1 MKQQNNIALK
11 GKRLLILG
19 ANPETVPLIDTAQ
32 ELGVHVIVTD
42 NNPEAF
48 AKKFANESFNIDG
61 MDVDGLV
68 KLVREENI
76 DGVLVGVADR
86 LVEPYQQVCDAL
98 GLPCYASA
106 EQCAVFTDKE
116 RFDIACKRFDI
127 STIPNYQYAQIL
139 KAKNWEEFPLLVK
152 PIDGNSGKGI
162 SICHSLEE
170 LKLGVEKARL
180 ASKRG
185 RYLIEKFMD
194 CEDMFIY
201 FTFKD
206 GDVLV
211 SAIADRYTSKEQ
223 GDLGRV
229 CIGAIYPSK
238 HVELYFKNVHSKMLG
253 FFQSLKMTNGILMIA
268 AFVENNEI
276 FFYDPGFRLQGEA
289 PNIHVEEICKY
300 DHKEMLIQ
308 QALGFPFGD
317 KPLKKLIPCSFNQEF
332 TASLWILS
340 KIGTI
345 KEIRGM
351 NALQKDSSVFK
362 IVQRLFEGDVI
373 SNTMIGTE
381 AQVVMRVYIKAN
393 SKIELIGLIDEH
405 SSNLKIIGKNEEV
418 LSMTLNSSNN
428 VHLTN

>member
-1 MKQQNNIALK
+1 MKIKNNLK
-11 GKRLLILG
+11 DKKLLILG
-19 ANPETVPLIDTAQ
+19 ANPETVPLIETAQ
-32 ELGVHVIVTD
+32 ELGVYVIVTD

-48 AKKFANESFNIDG
+48 AKKFANEAFNVDG

-68 KLVREENI
+68 NLVKEQNI

-86 LVEPYQQVCDAL
+86 LIEPYQQVCDAL
-98 GLPCYASA
+98 GLPCYATA

-116 RFDIACKRFDI
+116 RFDEACKQFDI
-127 STIPNYQYAQIL
+127 ATIPNYQYDQIL
-139 KAKNWEEFPLLVK
+139 NAKNWNQFPLIVK
-152 PIDGNSGKGI
+152 PVDGNSGKGM

-170 LKLGVEKARL
+170 LKLGVEKAL
-180 ASKRG
+180 LVSKSG

-201 FTFKD
+201 YTFKD

-211 SAIADRYTSKEQ
+211 SAIADRYTSNEQ

-238 HVELYFKNVHSKMLG
+238 HAELYFKNIHSKMLG
-253 FFQSLKMTNGILMIA
+253 FFESLKMSDGILMIA

-289 PNIHVEEICKY
+289 PNIPVEEICKY

-317 KPLKKLIPCSFNQEF
+317 KPLRKLIPYSFNQEF

-362 IVQRLFEGDVI
+362 IVQRLFEGDVV
-373 SNTMIGTE
+373 NKAMIGTE

-393 SKIELIGLIDEH
+393 SKKELIRLIDKH
-405 SSNLKIIGKNEEV
+405 SSNLKILGKNEEV
-418 LSMTLNSSNN
+418 LSMTLNSSIAAHLNN
-428 VHLTN
+428 